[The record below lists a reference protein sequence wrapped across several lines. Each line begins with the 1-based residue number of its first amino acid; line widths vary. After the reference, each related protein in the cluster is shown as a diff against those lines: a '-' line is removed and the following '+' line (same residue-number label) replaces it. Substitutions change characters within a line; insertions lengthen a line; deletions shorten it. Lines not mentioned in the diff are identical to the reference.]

1 MLIDNVD
8 VTEKQ
13 MKIIRSAMVRTF
25 KNCADYYVRIGA
37 LEDAQLMARIGKA
50 LRIGFKAGALLGSD
64 FEVTQS

>member
-1 MLIDNVD
+1 MFDNLD
-8 VTEKQ
+8 VTERQ

-50 LRIGFKAGALLGSD
+50 LRIGFKAGALMESD
-64 FEVTQS
+64 YEAKN